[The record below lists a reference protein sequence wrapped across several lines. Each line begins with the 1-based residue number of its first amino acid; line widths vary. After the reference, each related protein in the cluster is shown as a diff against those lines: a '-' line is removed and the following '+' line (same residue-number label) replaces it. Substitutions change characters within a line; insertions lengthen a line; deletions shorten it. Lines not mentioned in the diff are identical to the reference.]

1 MDASEDMTTERHG
14 SYNFTVMVC
23 ELDRARKTVDRA
35 AGDLAVVARDRNL
48 VNLLFEELSVSM
60 QENLPP
66 DGKVRIR
73 IGNGHNGF
81 TVTVRTR
88 SETDFLSTGI
98 SASLGENEEI
108 ERRLR
113 SAVLASNTDSFHTSF
128 NEKNHKMVM
137 TITTGGKKPRRDYE
151 DELEAYYDGFKG
163 NPPSAIAQLRFIIKQ
178 RKWAFLLSFL
188 IKVGRSLPMVV
199 IPIITANVIDIV
211 TAGSL
216 EENLEEFL
224 INIGAGILSLALH
237 ILFVYL
243 DAAFFRE
250 LCRRIGENLRNVMV
264 RKLQLLAMSFHDE
277 AHAGAIANKILNSV
291 DAIEETIKI
300 FATQM
305 STILVYCLAAI
316 IITLIKCPL
325 MSLFYVLFIPLA
337 VVMATVFR
345 RPIRRQN
352 RELRMAM
359 EDTSSAVTEMLGM
372 VGITRAHGLQ
382 KDEVSRMSQH
392 METIHDTGSRLD
404 ITNDVCGAISWI
416 ALQVFQLFALAFSA
430 FLAGRGIISIG
441 MIALFQSYFSAT
453 VTRLSTFINVIP
465 QFTKGFD
472 ACVSIA
478 EVLCADNYEHKGTM
492 IPATFDGE
500 VRFSDVGFRYKDI
513 QVLKHLDLEIPARSS
528 MAIVGGSGS
537 GKSTL
542 LKLLL
547 GFILPSEGHVS
558 VDGTDIGDMDLSRY
572 RKHLAV
578 VPQHSML
585 FSGTLLQNLMYGAPP
600 YVSRS
605 RVREVIRQVGLEDFV
620 DSLPKGLDSPIS
632 ESGSNL
638 SGGQSQ
644 RISIARALLRDP
656 KILILD
662 EPTSALDRESEQRV
676 LGILDDIMGTCT
688 IIMVAHRLNTIK
700 RFDSI
705 AVLDNGV
712 VVEQGTY
719 DELVGREGLFFRMM
733 EEPGVLK

>member
-1 MDASEDMTTERHG
+1 MYAAEDRTTGKHR
-14 SYNFTVMVC
+14 SYSFTVMVS
-23 ELDRARKTVDRA
+23 EMEQARKTVDRA
-35 AGDLAVVARDRNL
+35 AGDLAVVGRDRNL

-66 DGKVRIR
+66 DGKVGIRIR
-73 IGNGHNGF
+73 NGHDGF

-88 SETDFLSTGI
+88 SDTDFLSTGI
-98 SASLGENEEI
+98 SPSLGENEEI

-113 SAVLASNTDSFHTSF
+113 SAVLASNTDRFHSCF
-128 NEKNHKMVM
+128 NEKKHRIVM
-137 TITTGGKKPRRDYE
+137 TITTGGKRPHRDYE

-163 NPPSAIAQLRFIIKQ
+163 NPPTAMAQLRFIIIQ

-216 EENLEEFL
+216 EDNLEAFL
-224 INIGAGILSLALH
+224 MNIAVGILSLVLH

-243 DAAFFRE
+243 DAAYFRE

-305 STILVYCLAAI
+305 ATILVYCLAAI
-316 IITLIKCPL
+316 VITLVKCPL

-337 VVMATVFR
+337 VVMASVFR
-345 RPIRRQN
+345 KPIRRQN
-352 RELRMAM
+352 RELRTAM

-382 KDEVSRMSQH
+382 KNEVSRMSQH
-392 METIHDTGSRLD
+392 MEIIHDTGRRLD

-416 ALQVFQLFALAFSA
+416 SLQVFQLFALAFSA
-430 FLAGRGIISIG
+430 FLAGRGIITIG

-472 ACVSIA
+472 ACVSIS
-478 EVLCADNYEHKGTM
+478 EVLCADNYEHRGTM
-492 IPATFDGE
+492 IPATFNGE
-500 VRFSDVGFRYKDI
+500 VRFSGVGFRYKDI
-513 QVLKHLDLEIPARSS
+513 QVLKDLSLEIPAKSS
-528 MAIVGGSGS
+528 IAIVGGSGS

-547 GFILPSEGHVS
+547 GFILPADGHVS
-558 VDGTDIGDMDLSRY
+558 VDGTDLGDMDLSRY

-585 FSGTLLQNLMYGAPP
+585 FSGTLLQNLMYGAPL

-605 RVREVIRQVGLEDFV
+605 RVMEVIRQVGLEDFV
-620 DSLPKGLDSPIS
+620 SSLPKGLDSPIS

-688 IIMVAHRLNTIK
+688 IIMVAHRLNTVK

-712 VVEQGTY
+712 VAEQGTY
-719 DELVGREGLFFRMM
+719 DELIAGGGLFCRMM
-733 EEPGVLK
+733 EEPEALK